1 VEGRNHVG
9 GVGEVGSS
17 ALKNRIC
24 GCEVDL
30 WCEHSNKT
38 SDYVKAGKFIFIS

>member
-1 VEGRNHVG
+1 MG

-17 ALKNRIC
+17 TLNGMC

-30 WCEHSNKT
+30 WECCEHSNKT
-38 SDYVKAGKFIFIS
+38 SDYIKAGKFIFIS